1 MVTNNVSAYSPKQD
15 VDTFQP
21 AAHIT
26 SNLPNNDT
34 VIFNVCFFSISIDKK
49 RLTEHARME
58 MDELNIKCLQILRAI
73 IHNEE
78 RKLPEDWQTRTSEHK
93 IKKFV
98 KLIILT

>member
-1 MVTNNVSAYSPKQD
+1 
-15 VDTFQP
+15 
-21 AAHIT
+21 
-26 SNLPNNDT
+26 
-34 VIFNVCFFSISIDKK
+34 
-49 RLTEHARME
+49 ME

-98 KLIILT
+98 KLITFTLWR